1 MDFIELYNLPGM
13 AGRPKGLVKLINLVS
28 RRMGFNYELT
38 KIPDGKL
45 HMHTVEQR
53 MNFATLASCNLA
65 YDVPGE
71 WAEFGCYNGQSA
83 MVFQKLLDEFRPGKK
98 MKLYDSFTAKYEL
111 QQDIKESLLQNFKQN
126 GLGTPDLIEGNFF
139 DTVPNQ
145 LVDQYSLVHIDCGVG
160 GDAGLHQK
168 IIIHLLNNIYPR
180 LSKGAIVLFM
190 DYHDPEKT
198 LRGQPINI
206 GVKAACDQFFNDKAE
221 KVITLNGNHY
231 SHGYIIKK

>member
-13 AGRPKGLVKLINLVS
+13 VGRPKGLVKLINLVT

-65 YDVPGE
+65 YDVRGE

-83 MVFQKLLDEFRPGKK
+83 MVFQKLLDKFRPGKK

-126 GLGTPDLIEGNFF
+126 GLGTPYLIEGNFF

-168 IIIHLLNNIYPR
+168 IIIHLLNHVYPR
-180 LSKGAIVLFM
+180 LSKGAIMLFM
-190 DYHDPEKT
+190 DYHDHEKT

-206 GVKAACDQFFNDKAE
+206 GVKAACDQFFKDKAE
-221 KVITLNGNHY
+221 KVITLYGNHY
-231 SHGYIIKK
+231 SHGYILKT